1 MEILDLLAH
10 PQISTPYVQ
19 IGFIIR
25 TYTVTLKHIIPEMDY
40 YHQKCTDDFI
50 HNII

>member
-19 IGFIIR
+19 IGFIIV
-25 TYTVTLKHIIPEMDY
+25 TVTYNNKI
-40 YHQKCTDDFI
+40 
-50 HNII
+50 